1 MTIIAASPC
10 RNARCFRQSL
20 TVHDD
25 ARSDTQF
32 NPQLDQPASFQIDR
46 LDRNKPLIQCNDL
59 EPYARSSRYLAA
71 TSSAAL
77 KSP

>member
-10 RNARCFRQSL
+10 RNARLSRQSL
-20 TVHDD
+20 MGHDE

-32 NPQLDQPASFQIDR
+32 KPQLDQPASFQIAR
-46 LDRNKPLIQCNDL
+46 LDRNKPLIQCNDF
-59 EPYARSSRYLAA
+59 EPYAGSSRYLAN